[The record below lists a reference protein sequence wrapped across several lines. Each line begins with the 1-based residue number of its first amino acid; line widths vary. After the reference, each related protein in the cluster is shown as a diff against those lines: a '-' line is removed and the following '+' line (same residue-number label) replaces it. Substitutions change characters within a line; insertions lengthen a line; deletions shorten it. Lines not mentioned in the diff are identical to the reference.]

1 MVIQFKTSFKKNFN
15 KRIKSNR
22 SLCNK
27 YKQRLLL
34 FMSNSSSPILKDH
47 GLIGKM
53 KDFRSFSITGDIRV
67 IYQQESE
74 DIINFIDIGS
84 HNQVYNQ

>member
-1 MVIQFKTSFKKNFN
+1 MIINFKASFKKNFK
-15 KRIKSNR
+15 KRVQSNR
-22 SLCNK
+22 SLCDK
-27 YKQRLLL
+27 YRQRLLL
-34 FMSNSSSPILKDH
+34 FVSDPSSPILKDH

-74 DIINFIDIGS
+74 DIVNFIDIGS
-84 HNQVYNQ
+84 HNQVYSQ

>member
-1 MVIQFKTSFKKNFN
+1 MIIKFKTSFKKNFN
-15 KRIKSNR
+15 KRIKNNR

-27 YKQRLLL
+27 YKQRLML
-34 FMSNSSSPILKDH
+34 FMSDPGSPILKDH
-47 GLIGKM
+47 RLIGTL

-67 IYQQESE
+67 IYQQESG
-74 DIINFIDIGS
+74 DIANFIDIGS